1 MDVCNVS
8 CEESPPTPADEEGEA
23 DAFILPVGSMC
34 EAPRKAHGAGEAQ
47 HMVPVEAAVCV
58 RVRMLHRIVWARQGR
73 AMNLQACSAQR
84 SVSFYACSEAL
95 FRQVARVRKAPWA
108 GVHGG
113 LLLACSC
120 SLGTDVLR
128 VPTGKK
134 PAGTYIQGFVDE
146 EGTFWPPGSGRRLF
160 SLSPNMCR
168 PSCKCKFAAA
178 RTRAR
183 SRAGQRVQAGR
194 ALQPALQAVSQL
206 AETVNNQACMQPRHY

>member
-1 MDVCNVS
+1 
-8 CEESPPTPADEEGEA
+8 
-23 DAFILPVGSMC
+23 
-34 EAPRKAHGAGEAQ
+34 
-47 HMVPVEAAVCV
+47 
-58 RVRMLHRIVWARQGR
+58 
-73 AMNLQACSAQR
+73 MNLQACSAQC

-120 SLGTDVLR
+120 SLGTNVLR
-128 VPTGKK
+128 APTGKK

-146 EGTFWPPGSGRRLF
+146 EGTFWPPGSGRRRF

-168 PSCKCKFAAA
+168 PSSKCKFAAA

-194 ALQPALQAVSQL
+194 ALQPALQVVSQL
-206 AETVNNQACMQPRHY
+206 AETVNNQAYAAQTLLKCSASFICSFRLHCSVNSWLSSEIKPSQATKPGQDAISEARQRLYFF